1 MARRVAYAAD
11 AVLTVPVTGML
22 VGTEAIRRHQEGLR
36 AAFPGATVTVLHRL
50 AQGDS
55 VAVEWEYSG
64 VHAGPLVL
72 PYGVLPAT
80 NRRLT
85 LRGASFLRY
94 AAEGLIAEERRYYD
108 VWRVFEQLGLS

>member
-1 MARRVAYAAD
+1 MARRVVWAAD
-11 AVLTVPVTGML
+11 AVLIVPVTGML

-36 AAFPGATVTVLHRL
+36 AAFPGATVAVLGRL
-50 AQGDS
+50 VHGDT

-72 PYGVLPAT
+72 PHGVLPAT

-94 AAEGLIAEERRYYD
+94 TADGLIAEERRYYD
-108 VWRVFEQLGLS
+108 VWSVFDQLGLS